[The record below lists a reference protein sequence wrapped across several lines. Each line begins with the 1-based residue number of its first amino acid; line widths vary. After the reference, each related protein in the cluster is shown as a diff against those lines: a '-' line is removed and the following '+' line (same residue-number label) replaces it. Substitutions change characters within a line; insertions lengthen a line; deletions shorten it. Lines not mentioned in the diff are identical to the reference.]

1 MVETIP
7 QDLPHPQI
15 QANMQQY
22 TILTRSLMVE
32 FSELLFWYSS
42 VTIYLLTVVYI
53 GFLRKTV
60 YEM

>member
-1 MVETIP
+1 
-7 QDLPHPQI
+7 
-15 QANMQQY
+15 
-22 TILTRSLMVE
+22 MVE